1 LSAVLGS
8 LPLPDEPALKP
19 IGRPYLLAL
28 PTVLWLVVFAVV
40 PLGFMLIMSFWTSS
54 VFGTKPAFQFGNYAR
69 QLSEPLYGTLLL
81 KTLRIAAIT
90 TLITAIISFPI
101 AYLMTRMRG
110 AWKSLLLLALFMPF
124 WTSYV
129 VRTFVWLPILGR
141 NGAINAAL
149 LGMGVIDQ
157 PMDWMLYNEGTV
169 YLGLVYVYTL
179 FMTLPIYL
187 SLDRIDRRLIEAA
200 LDLGARPFTIFRRI
214 LLPLSWPGILS
225 GSIMVFL
232 LAVGAYVTPRL
243 LGGTSGIMYGNLI
256 ADQFLTGQNWAFG
269 SALAITLV
277 LIVVAALLVAGRWV
291 GIRQV
296 FTGGQF

>member
-1 LSAVLGS
+1 MNAAFESAKL
-8 LPLPDEPALKP
+8 EEQPALKP
-19 IGRPYLLAL
+19 IGHPYLLAL
-28 PTVLWLVVFAVV
+28 PTVLWLVLFAVV
-40 PLGFMLIMSFWTSS
+40 PLCFMVIMSFWTSS
-54 VFGTKPAFQFGNYAR
+54 IFGTKPALQVGNYTR
-69 QLSEPLYGTLLL
+69 QLVEPLYGTLLL

-90 TLITAIISFPI
+90 TVVTAIISYPI
-101 AYLMTRMRG
+101 AYLMTRLHG

-149 LGMGVIDQ
+149 QWLGLIDQ
-157 PMDWMLYNEGTV
+157 PIDWLLYNEGTV

-179 FMTLPIYL
+179 FMTLPVYL

-200 LDLGARPFTIFRRI
+200 LDLGARPLTIFWRI
-214 LLPLSWPGILS
+214 LLPLSWPGVLS

-232 LAVGAYVTPRL
+232 LGVGAYVTPRL
-243 LGGTSGIMYGNLI
+243 LGGTSGIMYGNMI

-269 SALAITLV
+269 SALATTLV
-277 LIVVAALLVAGRWV
+277 LIVVILLLVTGRWI